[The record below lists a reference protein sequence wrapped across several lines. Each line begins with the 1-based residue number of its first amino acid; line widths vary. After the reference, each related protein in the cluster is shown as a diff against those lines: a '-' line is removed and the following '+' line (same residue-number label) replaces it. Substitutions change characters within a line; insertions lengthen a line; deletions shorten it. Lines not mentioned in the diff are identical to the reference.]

1 MKTADTMTVEDLAG
15 QRIMAGFDGTGMND
29 DLAHLIEDVRVGGL
43 ILFSQNIR
51 TPDQV
56 ADLCRSA
63 QKRARKSGCPPL
75 LMAVDQEGGV
85 VARLKAP
92 HFTEFDG
99 NPSMAGP
106 EDADRFA
113 HTTAGELLS
122 VGLNMDMAP
131 VMDVAPPA
139 AESVM
144 ANRVFGTSPGVV
156 AEMGTAVIRG
166 LQRSGVMAVAKHFPG
181 IGRTLLDSH
190 LDRPV
195 FSEPAESI
203 HAFELPPF
211 KAAIEA
217 NVAGIMLS
225 HIVYDQLDPL
235 WPASLSPIVARD
247 LLRAKMG
254 YQGVVMTDDLDMGA
268 IVNHYDID
276 TIVHQTLEADIDLVL
291 ICHKGPNIDLAC
303 RKIQE
308 RLRRNADMKRRG
320 IDAARRLLDLKA
332 RYIDLL

>member
-1 MKTADTMTVEDLAG
+1 MKTAETMTVEDLAG
-15 QRIMAGFDGTGMND
+15 QRIMAGFEGTGMND
-29 DLAHLIEDVRVGGL
+29 DLAHLIEDLRVGGL

-63 QKRARKSGCPPL
+63 QQRARECGRPPL

-99 NPSMAGP
+99 NPSMTGP

-113 HTTAGELLS
+113 LTTARELLS

-144 ANRVFGTSPGVV
+144 TDRVFGTAPGHV
-156 AEMGTAVIRG
+156 AEMGAAVIRG
-166 LQRSGVMAVAKHFPG
+166 LQGSGVMAVAKHFPG

-190 LDRPV
+190 LDRPI

-203 HAFELPPF
+203 HAFDLPF
-211 KAAIEA
+211 KAAIDA
-217 NVAGIMLS
+217 SVAGIMLS
-225 HIVYDQLDPL
+225 HIVYDQLDPH
-235 WPASLSPIVARD
+235 WPASLSPTVARD
-247 LLRAKMG
+247 LLREEMG
-254 YQGVVMTDDLDMGA
+254 YRGVVMTDDLDMGA
-268 IVNHYDID
+268 IANHYDIHAV
-276 TIVHQTLEADIDLVL
+276 VHQILEADIDLVL

-303 RKIQE
+303 RDIRT
-308 RLRRNADMKRRG
+308 RLKGDPDMQQRG
-320 IDAARRLLDLKA
+320 IHAARRILDLKA
-332 RYIDLL
+332 RYIDPL